1 MKQFFKTVGFKILG
15 ATALILIGVMIYA
28 ASTGGISTFFA
39 SAAGAIITPL
49 QSAVTWISDGVS
61 NFFDGFGDK
70 DALTQRIEQLE
81 QENRELKDKLVN
93 YDEMKLE
100 NDWYSQILS
109 LHEQHKDYQFADG
122 KVITMDPS
130 DPFCSFSIDAGSVA
144 GVKAGD
150 PVITADGLVGIVQEV
165 GLNYSKVRTILD
177 PTLKASASI
186 SRTDESGFTGGS
198 LSLADKGLLRLNYL
212 ERTSSVV
219 SGDFVVTSG
228 LGGVFP
234 SGLLIGR
241 ITEVN
246 ADTDGMTLYGL
257 VEPFVD
263 ISNLKRVM
271 VITAFDSQGE

>member
-15 ATALILIGVMIYA
+15 VIALILVGVMIYA

-49 QSAVTWISDGVS
+49 QSAVTWVSDGIS
-61 NFFDGFGDK
+61 GFFSGFGDK

>member
-1 MKQFFKTVGFKILG
+1 VKQFFKTIGFKILG
-15 ATALILIGVMIYA
+15 GVALILIGVMIYA
-28 ASTGGISTFFA
+28 ASTGGISTFIA

-49 QSAVTWISDGVS
+49 QSAVTSVSDAVGG
-61 NFFDGFGDK
+61 FFSSIGNGNELQK
-70 DALTQRIEQLE
+70 RVEQLE
-81 QENRELKDKLVN
+81 QENRELRDKVVN
-93 YDEMKLE
+93 YDELKLQ

-109 LHEQHKDYQFADG
+109 LHEQHSDYTFADG
-122 KVITMDPS
+122 KVITMDTS
-130 DPFCSFSIDAGSVA
+130 DPFCNFSINAGSVA

-165 GLNYSKVRTILD
+165 GLNFSKVRTILD
-177 PTLKASASI
+177 PALKASASV

-212 ERTSSVV
+212 ERSSSVV

-271 VITAFDSQGE
+271 VITSFEGQGE